1 MSAPAVAPEAPAPDP
16 GAPSRPAAAAPWIL
30 AGVVVVGVALRFA
43 ALGHQSFF
51 YDEAVSARLAQEP
64 LVDLVL
70 GRARDRG
77 NPPLH
82 LILLHLWMRAFGTGD
97 GAIRAFSAAM
107 GSATIPLVH
116 AVARRL
122 AGARVALAAAA
133 LFAISPFHVYFAQE
147 ARTFALGTLL
157 AVASTWLLLRAVD
170 DPTDTPAWAGFGLA
184 SFLLMYSHYF
194 TAFFVLSQVGWLLVT
209 RWRSRGVLW
218 RAAAALVAAGVAYA
232 VVWLPVLWAQATM
245 KGNLARGADSWY
257 LHLAST
263 PLVFA
268 VGTTLLWKDT
278 VTALRIAAAG
288 LAVVA
293 FGGAALAGVWALRR
307 QRDALA
313 ALLFWL
319 LGPLALA
326 CAVSLALAPLF
337 QVRYA
342 AYAAPAYAILA
353 AAGLLHLPPRLR
365 WGAVAAVALTSGL
378 SLASYYGTLVKHDW
392 RHVAA
397 WLAPRLQAGDA
408 VAFDADIGEV
418 AFARYAGPDAR
429 RIRLLEPP
437 DPSPGSR
444 YWGTS
449 PAKEPL
455 HAVARDLWAARRVW
469 FVFSDPKSGAG
480 DHYRLL
486 FEREWRRVEGARFR
500 GVDVGA
506 YVRAEGTR

>member
-1 MSAPAVAPEAPAPDP
+1 VEP
-16 GAPSRPAAAAPWIL
+16 GWIL
-30 AGVVVVGVALRFA
+30 AAIVLAGVALRFA

-64 LVDLVL
+64 LVDLLL

-82 LILLHLWMRAFGTGD
+82 LVLLHLWMSVFGSGD
-97 GAIRAFSAAM
+97 GAVRAFSAAV
-107 GSATIPLVH
+107 GSAAIPLVH
-116 AVARRL
+116 SVARRL
-122 AGARVALAAAA
+122 AGPRVALAAAA

-147 ARTFALGTLL
+147 ARTFALATLL
-157 AVASTWLLLRAVD
+157 ALISTWFLLRAVD
-170 DPTDTPAWAGFGLA
+170 DPGDRGAWVGFGA
-184 SFLLMYSHYF
+184 MAFLLMYAHYF
-194 TAFFVLSQVGWLLVT
+194 DAFFVLSQVAWLLVT
-209 RWRSRGVLW
+209 RWRERRVLA
-218 RAAAALVAAGVAYA
+218 RAAAALVAAGAVYA

-278 VTALRIAAAG
+278 VTVLRVAAAA

-293 FGGAALAGVWALRR
+293 FGGAALAGLWALRR
-307 QRDALA
+307 DRDALA
-313 ALLFWL
+313 ALLAWL
-319 LGPLALA
+319 LVPLGLA
-326 CAVSLALAPLF
+326 VLVSVAVAPLF

-353 AAGLLHLPPRLR
+353 GAGLFHLSPRLR
-365 WGAVAAVALTSGL
+365 AAAAAAIVAMSAL

-392 RHVAA
+392 RAVAA
-397 WLAPRLQAGDA
+397 WLTPRLQPGDA

-418 AFARYAGPDAR
+418 AYARYAGPDVH

-437 DPSPGSR
+437 DGSPELR

-449 PAKEPL
+449 PAKEAARP
-455 HAVARDLWAARRVW
+455 VAADLRAARRVW

-486 FEREWRRVEGARFR
+486 FAREWQKVEGAPRFR

-506 YVRAEGTR
+506 YVLPEATR